1 MVHSN
6 CHTHTVFCDGK
17 NTPEEMV
24 QSAVDKGFSCLGF
37 SFHSPMKDH
46 AFWTIR
52 PEKLPAYTGEIHRL
66 QAAYADRIEI
76 LHGVELDSNYTL
88 LDPAAFDYVIASVH
102 QLTDGTRFCDVDD
115 SAEKLLACCVNWFG
129 GDWLALAAQYYETLS
144 TFVTDV
150 RPTVVGHYDLIEK
163 FNENGVLFD
172 SLDPRYLDIAKRHI
186 DRILVHCPDVLFEV
200 NTGAMYRCG
209 KAQPYPAPPLLRYL
223 CEKGAKVIVTSDSH
237 NTASLDFA
245 FDTALDCIRSAGFRE
260 VWELRR
266 VDGKAVARATAV

>member
-1 MVHSN
+1 MKRILLSAFSDEYSADFGEQIAALGRLGIRYMEIRGV
-6 CHTHTVFCDGK
+6 DGRNVSELSAAEAK
-17 NTPEEMV
+17 TCAARLADAGISV
-24 QSAVDKGFSCLGF
+24 SAVG
-37 SFHSPMKDH
+37 SPIGKM
-46 AFWTIR
+46 
-52 PEKLPAYTGEIHRL
+52 PL
-66 QAAYADRIEI
+66 
-76 LHGVELDSNYTL
+76 
-88 LDPAAFDYVIASVH
+88 
-102 QLTDGTRFCDVDD
+102 
-115 SAEKLLACCVNWFG
+115 G